1 MTTLRQRM
9 TEDMRI
15 RNLALNTQT
24 CYYFGGWLKALAL
37 LLSIW
42 ILLPMLS
49 LLPGAFPFLRGHAE
63 EAAPVAL
70 AR

>member
-9 TEDMRI
+9 TDMRI

-24 CYYFGGWLKALAL
+24 CYYLGGRLKALAL

-49 LLPGAFPFLRGHAE
+49 LLLGAFPFLRGHAE